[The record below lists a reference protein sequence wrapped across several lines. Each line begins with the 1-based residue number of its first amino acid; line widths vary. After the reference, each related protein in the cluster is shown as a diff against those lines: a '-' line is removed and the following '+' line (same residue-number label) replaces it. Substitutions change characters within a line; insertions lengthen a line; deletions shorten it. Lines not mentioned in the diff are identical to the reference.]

1 MPNNKFPED
10 SDNFLNFGDDPLR
23 KEEYELQKIMLNILA
38 KLNRTD
44 KSPVS
49 NEEILQYMRVINFNF
64 AALQRIMSGLYA
76 RQSSIED
83 AVIDANR
90 KQTEILEKISDFF
103 ESQTLLQEALDDPP
117 QSENEI

>member
-1 MPNNKFPED
+1 
-10 SDNFLNFGDDPLR
+10 
-23 KEEYELQKIMLNILA
+23 MLNILA

-83 AVIDANR
+83 VVIDANR

>member
-1 MPNNKFPED
+1 MPNNRFPGD
-10 SDNFLNFGDDPLR
+10 SDSFLNFGDDPLR
-23 KEEYELQKIMLNILA
+23 KEEYELQKIMQSILG

-64 AALQRIMSGLYA
+64 ASLQRIISSLYL
-76 RQSSIED
+76 RQGITED
-83 AVIDANR
+83 TVIDINR

-117 QSENEI
+117 QSEDEI